1 MKLSSIVKY
10 FFPIVINREAHG
22 LLLTVLI
29 MLLLASPPLSGQD
42 GNQRPS
48 RDVARDAW
56 ERGNYETAYEHYNG
70 LLLLYSRD
78 PLYRYYTGAC
88 LVNLQRDIP
97 RAIELLG
104 SAINSSVKVKSVPD
118 DVWFW
123 YGRALQM
130 NGDFARA
137 TDAYDKFSKTA
148 GRRIAQE
155 YGVQTFIDQCD
166 SGRGAIDLGHAR
178 ILQPAEAQARQAGEQ
193 GARSKEQGA
202 RSKEHGARSMEQ
214 GAQGIDQGAV
224 SGERRT
230 ESGEI
235 KEKGRDNINADV
247 PREYEALLAEAVKTQ
262 HEADSLAL
270 IAEGTRRDLEAAPE
284 KDERQQQRTEEIE
297 KQAAGRQEEADNLFM
312 KLEGQKTLPPTLPEE
327 KVQPQQAH
335 VYSRFELR
343 PSPSYSTGNPVP
355 IDIKLPAGL
364 VYTIQIAAFKNSLDP
379 MLFKGLFP
387 VFGKLKQETG
397 ITFYY
402 TGLFRRIEDAR
413 QALPKARS
421 AGFPDAFIIALMDDT
436 RVSMERAAILENEWA
451 GRPLPGEPGDEEDL
465 KTVEPADTV
474 AVGTL
479 SFRAEVMRLDKP
491 AKPELIEKLTLLA
504 GARGLDIIKNNNDE
518 TVFLI
523 GNFITFDSADEYVS
537 LLIRNGYSS
546 ARVVAY
552 VGRYE
557 IPVEAA
563 KELIKRLPND

>member
-22 LLLTVLI
+22 LFLTVLI
-29 MLLLASPPLSGQD
+29 MLLLASQSLSGQE

-56 ERGNYETAYEHYNG
+56 ERGNYETAYEQYNG

-118 DVWFW
+118 DMWFW

-130 NGDFARA
+130 NGDFAQA
-137 TDAYDKFSKTA
+137 TNAYDKFSKTA

-155 YGVQTFIDQCD
+155 YGVQTFIDQCEAG
-166 SGRGAIDLGHAR
+166 SGAIDLGHASIR
-178 ILQPAEAQARQAGEQ
+178 QPAEAQSRQAGEQ
-193 GARSKEQGA
+193 GARSTEQGAQSTEQGA
-202 RSKEHGARSMEQ
+202 RSKG
-214 GAQGIDQGAV
+214 QGAV
-224 SGERRT
+224 SGERRA
-230 ESGEI
+230 ESVEI

-247 PREYEALLAEAVKTQ
+247 PREYDALLAEAVKTQ

-312 KLEGQKTLPPTLPEE
+312 KLEGQKTPPPPLPAE
-327 KVQPQQAH
+327 KVQPQKAH

-343 PSPSYSTGNPVP
+343 PTPSYSTGNPVP

-364 VYTIQIAAFKNSLDP
+364 VYTIQIAAFKNPLDP
-379 MLFKGLFP
+379 VLFKGLFP

-413 QALPKARS
+413 QALPEARS
-421 AGFPDAFIIALMDDT
+421 AGFSDAFIIALMDDT

-451 GRPLPGEPGDEEDL
+451 GRPLPGEPGDEKDL

-504 GARGLDIIKNNNDE
+504 GTRGLDIIKNNNDE

-523 GNFITFDSADEYVS
+523 GNFITFDSADDYVS

-552 VGRYE
+552 VGRHE